1 VSTPQLSTPEEAT
14 VIPGEVIVAAGSLP
28 LNPGAVAIRLVVVN
42 AADRPIQVG
51 SHVHFPAANPGLEFD
66 REAAWGHRLDI
77 PAGTAVRFEPG
88 IHREVSLVPIGG
100 ARFIAGL
107 RSELAGSLDARG
119 PA

>member
-1 VSTPQLSTPEEAT
+1 MDS
-14 VIPGEVIVAAGSLP
+14 VIPGEVIPAAGSLP
-28 LNPGAVAIRLVVVN
+28 LNPGAAITMVVVN

-66 REAAWGHRLDI
+66 RDLAWGYRLDI

-88 IHREVSLVPIGG
+88 IHREVSLVPIAG

-107 RSELAGSLDARG
+107 RAELAGPLDPRG